1 MSFSFPVEIEKT
13 KTKTKL
19 REYCVF
25 QEKKCSWN
33 LWGVEMDG

>member
-25 QEKKCSWN
+25 QEKKMFLESV
-33 LWGVEMDG
+33 GS